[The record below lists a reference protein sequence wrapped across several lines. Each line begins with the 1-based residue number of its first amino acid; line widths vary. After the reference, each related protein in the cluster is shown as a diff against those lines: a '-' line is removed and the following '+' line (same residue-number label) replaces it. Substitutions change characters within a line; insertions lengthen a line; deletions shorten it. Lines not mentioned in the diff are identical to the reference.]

1 MENLKVMKMMPL
13 QARVSERG
21 EWKSRE
27 VILEEIDD
35 RIQYP
40 NQYLIRFTGDRVRL
54 LESINEG
61 DTVTCHWSSRV
72 REFKTKNGYD
82 MVSQENNGWGISTE
96 KQ

>member
-1 MENLKVMKMMPL
+1 M
-13 QARVSERG
+13 
-21 EWKSRE
+21 
-27 VILEEIDD
+27 
-35 RIQYP
+35 
-40 NQYLIRFTGDRVRL
+40 RL